1 MDLSFINT
9 SAPQKGKI
17 LISEPFLDDDY
28 FGRSVILL
36 CEHNHEGSFGFVL
49 NNFIDLDLRDVAKNF
64 PDIETK
70 IGIGGPVET
79 DNIYFIHTR
88 PDLLEDSRPVLPG
101 IYIGGSYSKL
111 LHLLE
116 TGEIKNTEVR
126 FFLGYSGWSPDQL
139 DLELK
144 ENAWLVTD
152 IKAKDIM
159 DLNAGDNLWS
169 KYLKKQGKKYAV
181 MTSFPINPQD
191 N

>member
-1 MDLSFINT
+1 MDLSFNNSNT
-9 SAPQKGKI
+9 PQKGKI

-28 FGRSVILL
+28 FGRSVVLL
-36 CEHNHEGSFGFVL
+36 CEHNEEGSFGFVL
-49 NNFIDLDLRDVAKNF
+49 NNYIDLDLRDVAQNF

-88 PDLLEDSRPVLPG
+88 PDLLEDSREVAQG

-116 TGEIKNTEVR
+116 TGEMNNEHVR
-126 FFLGYSGWSPDQL
+126 FFLGYSGWSPFQL
-139 DLELK
+139 EEELEI
-144 ENAWLVTD
+144 NSWLVTD
-152 IKAKDIM
+152 IQSKDIM
-159 DLNAGDNLWS
+159 DFTSDNLWS

-181 MTSFPINPQD
+181 MTSFPLNPQD

>member
-9 SAPQKGKI
+9 TAPQKGKI

-139 DLELK
+139 DQELK

>member
-1 MDLSFINT
+1 MDLSFTNT
-9 SAPQKGKI
+9 AQPSKGKI

-36 CEHNHEGSFGFVL
+36 CEHNEEGSFGFVL

-79 DNIYFIHTR
+79 DNIYFIHSR
-88 PDLLEDSRPVLPG
+88 PDLLEDSREVIPN

-111 LHLLE
+111 LHLLD
-116 TGEIKNTEVR
+116 TGELKPNEVR
-126 FFLGYSGWSPDQL
+126 FFLGYSGWSPHQL
-139 DLELK
+139 DQELN
-144 ENAWLVTD
+144 EHAWLVTD
-152 IKAKDIM
+152 ILAKDIM
-159 DLNAGDNLWS
+159 DIHAGDTLWS

-181 MTSFPINPQD
+181 MTSFPLNPQD

>member
-1 MDLSFINT
+1 MDLSFTNNST
-9 SAPQKGKI
+9 PAKGKI
-17 LISEPFLDDDY
+17 LISEPFLNDDY

-36 CEHNHEGSFGFVL
+36 CEHNEEGSFGFVL
-49 NNFIDLDLRDVAKNF
+49 NNFIDLDLREVANNF

-79 DNIYFIHTR
+79 DNIYFIHSR
-88 PDLLEDSRPVLPG
+88 PDVLKDSREVIPN
-101 IYIGGSYSKL
+101 IYIGGSYSEL
-111 LHLLE
+111 LHHLE
-116 TGEIKNTEVR
+116 TGEIKPTEVR
-126 FFLGYSGWSPDQL
+126 FFLGYSGWSPHQL
-139 DLELK
+139 DQELN
-144 ENAWLVTD
+144 EHAWLVTD

-159 DLNAGDNLWS
+159 DVHAGDTLWS

>member
-1 MDLSFINT
+1 MDLSFTNT
-9 SAPQKGKI
+9 STPAKGKI

-36 CEHNHEGSFGFVL
+36 CEHNEEGSFGFVL
-49 NNFIDLDLRDVAKNF
+49 NNFIDLDLRDVAQNF

-79 DNIYFIHTR
+79 DNIYFIHSR
-88 PDLLEDSRPVLPG
+88 PDLLEDSREVIPN

-111 LHLLE
+111 LHLLG
-116 TGEIKNTEVR
+116 TGEIKPNEVR
-126 FFLGYSGWSPDQL
+126 FFLGYSGWSPQQL
-139 DLELK
+139 EQELN
-144 ENAWLVTD
+144 EHAWLVTD
-152 IKAKDIM
+152 IKSKDIM
-159 DLNAGDNLWS
+159 DLKAGDTLWS

-181 MTSFPINPQD
+181 MTSFPLNPQD